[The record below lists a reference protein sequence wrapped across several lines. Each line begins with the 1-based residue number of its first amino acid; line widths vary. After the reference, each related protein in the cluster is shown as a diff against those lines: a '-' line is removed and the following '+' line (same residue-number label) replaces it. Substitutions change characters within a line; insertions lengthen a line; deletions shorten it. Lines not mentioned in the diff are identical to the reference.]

1 MFTGGVREI
10 LCASTLR
17 FALLAKERTRIMKG
31 QCFEK
36 LIVAAAVFLLVSAA
50 DMFGESG
57 PSKSFLELAPGGISA
72 SLRTDIAVRAQHAR
86 SRAMLVADAT
96 FNRDPAP
103 QPQSQ
108 PTPRKRSIQ
117 RKVLGS
123 IVGATAG
130 FFAGGY
136 LGAWI
141 DGECGGCDDP
151 GLKGFLIGAPVGAV
165 AGGILGYK
173 FIF

>member
-1 MFTGGVREI
+1 MQDQ
-10 LCASTLR
+10 R
-17 FALLAKERTRIMKG
+17 FGR
-31 QCFEK
+31 
-36 LIVAAAVFLLVSAA
+36 LIAVAAAFLLVSAA
-50 DMFGESG
+50 GVFGESD
-57 PSKSFLELAPGGISA
+57 PSKPLLKLVPGRISA
-72 SLRTDIAVRAQHAR
+72 SIRTDIAIPAGQPGALPI
-86 SRAMLVADAT
+86 LVAAR
-96 FNRDPAP
+96 FNRDSA
-103 QPQSQ
+103 
-108 PTPRKRSIQ
+108 PTPQQQIAPPNRSTQ
-117 RKVLGS
+117 RKILGS

-151 GLKGFLIGAPVGAV
+151 GLKGALIGAPVGAV

>member
-1 MFTGGVREI
+1 LAEDGV
-10 LCASTLR
+10 
-17 FALLAKERTRIMKG
+17 
-31 QCFEK
+31 
-36 LIVAAAVFLLVSAA
+36 
-50 DMFGESG
+50 
-57 PSKSFLELAPGGISA
+57 SA
-72 SLRTDIAVRAQHAR
+72 SLRNYIAIRAQEERAR
-86 SRAMLVADAT
+86 AILVADAT
-96 FNRDPAP
+96 FHRHWTP
-103 QPQSQ
+103 QPQSR
-108 PTPRKRSIQ
+108 PAPKVRSIQ

-123 IVGATAG
+123 IVGAAAG

-151 GLKGFLIGAPVGAV
+151 GLKGALIGAPVGAV

>member
-1 MFTGGVREI
+1 
-10 LCASTLR
+10 
-17 FALLAKERTRIMKG
+17 MKG
-31 QCFEK
+31 QCFERS
-36 LIVAAAVFLLVSAA
+36 IVAAAIFLVVSAA
-50 DMFGESG
+50 HAFGESG
-57 PSKSFLELAPGGISA
+57 PSKSFLELAPGGIGA
-72 SLRTDIAVRAQHAR
+72 SLRTDTAVRVQHAR
-86 SRAMLVADAT
+86 WRAMLVADARL
-96 FNRDPAP
+96 NRDPAP

-108 PTPRKRSIQ
+108 TAPRNRSIK

-141 DGECGGCDDP
+141 DGDCGGCDDP
-151 GLKGFLIGAPVGAV
+151 GLKGALIGAPVGAV
-165 AGGILGYK
+165 AGGIVGYK